1 MLKIKNITGIKK
13 VFLNLYIKLYV
24 FFYYLRQVIK
34 KKLSINN
41 FIVLIKRLL
50 LFLSIIK
57 NNKYVKIGRKIKI
70 DLYVPGFPSKAFFTA
85 CNKFK
90 IADTKMPCTTVLV
103 SVTSACRFNCPH
115 CYQKNDKGRDV
126 DISILIKTIKKLQHM
141 GIAFYNIEGGDPF
154 LVYNRLKELCLNID
168 QRSEIWINATG
179 DEITPERLLELKKSN
194 LMAIMFSLHEPDKNS
209 FNEFMRRN
217 NAWDILL
224 DGIEKCHKADLG
236 VAINTCLKKED
247 FYNGKFEKIMNTAK
261 EFNACLV
268 QIIVPKPSGGWLENG
283 IELYSKSDIDQ
294 LKLKVNQYN
303 KDRKYKDYPVISAQA
318 IEEDNEHFGCTAG
331 GTDRFY
337 INAKG
342 DIQPCE
348 FLNISFGNIQN
359 EDFIEIYNRMC
370 KIFNIPC
377 QNLMCEKISKEI
389 YKCFKENNLK
399 SLPLPEELSK
409 KIYEKWDRGSKT
421 GFYSK
426 IEKIN

>member
-1 MLKIKNITGIKK
+1 MLKIKNITGIKRNL
-13 VFLNLYIKLYV
+13 LNLYIKLYV
-24 FFYYLRQVIK
+24 FFYYLYRVIQK
-34 KKLSINN
+34 ELSINE

-57 NNKYVKIGRKIKI
+57 NNKYVKIGKKIKI
-70 DLYVPGFPSKAFFTA
+70 DLYVPGFLSKAFFTA

-90 IADTKMPCTTVLV
+90 ITDTKMPCTTVLV

-126 DISILIKTIKKLQHM
+126 DINLLVNTIKKLQDM
-141 GIAFYNIEGGDPF
+141 GIAFFNIEGGDPF
-154 LVYNRLKELCLNID
+154 LVYKRLKELCLNID

-179 DEITPERLLELKKSN
+179 DEMTLEELLDLKQSN
-194 LMAIMFSLHEPDKNS
+194 FTAIMFSLHEPDKNS
-209 FNEFMRRN
+209 FNKFMGRN
-217 NAWDILL
+217 NAWNILL
-224 DGIEKCHKADLG
+224 DGIQKCHKANLG

-247 FYNGKFEKIMNTAK
+247 FYNGKFEKIMDRAK

-294 LKLKVNQYN
+294 LKLKVNKYN
-303 KDRKYKDYPVISAQA
+303 NDRKYKDYPVISAQA

-342 DIQPCE
+342 DVQPCE

-359 EDFIEIYNRMC
+359 EDFIEIYNRMREV
-370 KIFNIPC
+370 FNSPC
-377 QNLMCEKISKEI
+377 QNLMCEKISNKIYKFYKDNNLKTLPLTPGLSKEI
-389 YKCFKENNLK
+389 YN
-399 SLPLPEELSK
+399 
-409 KIYEKWDRGSKT
+409 KWDRGDKT
-421 GFYSK
+421 RFYNK
-426 IEKIN
+426 VVNIK